1 MPHIDPEPIPAQYL
15 QQQQQFHEQ
24 QQFQQQQLHE
34 QDHQQQEEQQQPQKE
49 EGVEYQDEF
58 KNPVQ
63 GDWYVETATPE
74 EDSYEYDEFENPAH
88 YFDEEDEDIDPY
100 YIADT
105 KGRAKA
111 FEGQVRLHFH
121 SIPHHYHADV

>member
-1 MPHIDPEPIPAQYL
+1 MG
-15 QQQQQFHEQ
+15 QQE
-24 QQFQQQQLHE
+24 
-34 QDHQQQEEQQQPQKE
+34 QQEEE
-49 EGVEYQDEF
+49 TVEYQDAVEYQEEF
-58 KNPVQ
+58 TSPAQ

-88 YFDEEDEDIDPY
+88 YFDEEDEDVDPY

-111 FEGQVRLHFH
+111 FEGQVRLYFSFCTTTTGLHRWLL
-121 SIPHHYHADV
+121 